1 MRELIADTS
10 ALYALVDRDD
20 AHHEAA
26 TAFLQDELADLTLIV
41 LEPTLFETLSLVKTR
56 LGRGPATKTLEAL
69 EASPRVRVAHLD
81 PEEMERVWETFREHA
96 DTSLSAFDCAILVYA
111 KLHGIK
117 EVFAVD
123 PRLDQLSSLG
133 LGRIPSER

>member
-20 AHHEAA
+20 VHHDSAV
-26 TAFLQDELADLTLIV
+26 AFLKDELENLTLIV

-56 LGRGPATKTLEAL
+56 LGRAPASKTLEAL
-69 EASPRVRVAHLD
+69 EASPRARVAHLD
-81 PEEMERVWETFREHA
+81 PEEMEAVWEVFRERA
-96 DTSLSAFDCAILVYA
+96 DSSLSAFDCAILAYA
-111 KLHGIK
+111 RLHGIE

-123 PRLDQLSSLG
+123 GRFEGVEGLS
-133 LGRIPSER
+133 RIFS

>member
-20 AHHEAA
+20 VHHEAA
-26 TAFLQDELADLTLIV
+26 VAFLKAELENLTLIV
-41 LEPTLFETLSLVKTR
+41 LEPTLFETLSLVRTR
-56 LGRGPATKTLEAL
+56 LGRAPAAKTLEAL

-81 PEEMERVWETFREHA
+81 PEEMEAVWQTVREFSES
-96 DTSLSAFDCAILVYA
+96 SLSAFDCAIAAYA
-111 KLHGIK
+111 RLHGIK

-123 PRLDQLSSLG
+123 
-133 LGRIPSER
+133 GRFEGVEGMVGVPS